1 MQAVWSALSLSAA
14 MVGDVNLF
22 FNNPDD
28 TSVAEINVMIA
39 EPSCRGRGLG
49 MEAVTLVMSYG
60 M

>member
-1 MQAVWSALSLSAA
+1 